1 MLSHNLIWGV
11 SSSRMYCWWLAAGV
25 VGWLL
30 VLWGHFTSP
39 CHYERLRWAWWAA
52 GPMGRVVQVPHNH
65 GSWREERRVAEQ
77 VRACQEQPWA
87 RSSLICF
94 FFACFH
100 FKQMLCCEKHLGWG
114 WVEGGRGSMGF
125 VGPCQDCQQTIHC
138 LTRIQC
144 PWLIP
149 AFYFIIFFPREINDI
164 F

>member
-1 MLSHNLIWGV
+1 MLWAGCWSCGAISPHHVTMKGSGEPGGLLGLRAEWFRCPTTTAVGGRSAAWLSRYGPAKSSPGPDPV
-11 SSSRMYCWWLAAGV
+11 SFV
-25 VGWLL
+25 
-30 VLWGHFTSP
+30 
-39 CHYERLRWAWWAA
+39 
-52 GPMGRVVQVPHNH
+52 
-65 GSWREERRVAEQ
+65 
-77 VRACQEQPWA
+77 
-87 RSSLICF
+87 F